1 MNSDDIAE
9 DTDTAK
15 EREAQ
20 LLKQIENIRQ
30 EFKEFVYIIS
40 HDLKAPLRAIKA
52 LTDWMAADYADKF
65 DDDGKEQIRLLLTRV
80 NRMNNLLDGILEYSR
95 IGRVTEQPAPI
106 DLNQLVPEIIETMT
120 LSANIHITIESQL
133 PVIVSE
139 RSRIQQVFQHLLSNA
154 IRYMNKPEGFIKVG
168 CVEED
173 SFWKFSV
180 SDNGPGIPEEHFEK
194 IFKLFQTL
202 QAKDQFESTGVG
214 LTLAKKIVE
223 LNGGKI
229 WLTSKVG
236 EGTHSFS
243 PCPSSRPPSH
253 NKYPSRWQ
261 HSKISRHTPQVCFNP
276 ITLPDRRGYSH
287 PPRINLNQGQ
297 AIRPS
302 KKSTESPQKSV
313 VITGF

>member
-1 MNSDDIAE
+1 MSTLLTEKPGVTSAD
-9 DTDTAK
+9 
-15 EREAQ
+15 EREN
-20 LLKQIENIRQ
+20 LLKQIENIRK
-30 EFKEFVYIIS
+30 EFQEFVYIIS

-194 IFKLFQTL
+194 IFRLFQTL

-236 EGTHSFS
+236 EGSTFFFTLPKAAGHRRTTST
-243 PCPSSRPPSH
+243 PAGG
-253 NKYPSRWQ
+253 K
-261 HSKISRHTPQVCFNP
+261 HSKISRHTPQICFNP

-287 PPRINLNQGQ
+287 PPRINPNQGQ

-302 KKSTESPQKSV
+302 KNPRNHHKKML
-313 VITGF
+313 